1 MSELNNIKLN
11 LGAGND
17 IKSGYV
23 NHDIVKLEGIDVVH
37 DLENFPWPWPDN
49 YFDEVFASDI
59 LEHLDDFILTMEQI
73 YRVLKPGGK
82 LLLKVP
88 YWNSVFAHIDPTHKR
103 GFHENTFHFFDPT
116 KIECKTRPYY
126 TDSRFEIIDEAYIII
141 LFSPYLPIPGLPK
154 IKIKNKIAKR
164 IVGFIGNNIFSN
176 IILDLEIGMK
186 KL

>member
-1 MSELNNIKLN
+1 MSELNIIKLN

-17 IKSGYV
+17 IKYGYV

-73 YRVLKPGGK
+73 YRILKPGGK

-103 GFHENTFHFFDPT
+103 GFHEN
-116 KIECKTRPYY
+116 
-126 TDSRFEIIDEAYIII
+126 SFE
-141 LFSPYLPIPGLPK
+141 
-154 IKIKNKIAKR
+154 
-164 IVGFIGNNIFSN
+164 
-176 IILDLEIGMK
+176 
-186 KL
+186 